1 MNGPLRGGRVFL
13 SASFPSG
20 DRGQRFRPYDAGEI
34 ADAVTALTR
43 AVFTAG
49 GGLVF
54 GGHPTITPLVLFVA
68 GEYHLH
74 QAVDVFQS
82 RWFEREIPAETRR
95 FEEAGFGR
103 IIWTERR
110 STQEESLRLMR
121 ERMLKETDPLGG
133 VFIGGMEGILQ
144 EWAFFGELLADR
156 PRIPFGAPGGAAT
169 QLVDLAGALPAVVTT
184 QLSSPRYPVI
194 AHEIIEYLCTL

>member
-1 MNGPLRGGRVFL
+1 MNGPLRGRRIFL
-13 SASFPSG
+13 SASFPGG
-20 DRGQRFRPYDAGEI
+20 DRGKRFQPYDAGEI

-95 FEEAGFGR
+95 FEDAGFGR

-110 STQEESLRLMR
+110 STQQESLRLMR
-121 ERMLKETDPLGG
+121 ERMLMETDPLAG
-133 VFIGGMEGILQ
+133 VFVGGMEGILD

-156 PRIPFGAPGGAAT
+156 PRIPLGAPGGAAA
-169 QLVDLAGALPAVVTT
+169 QLVNQAGDLPAAVTT
-184 QLSSPRYPVI
+184 QLNSARYPVT
-194 AHEIIEYLCTL
+194 AHEIVEYLRAL